1 MRSLITA
8 VFCFGLFACNSE
20 NKTTPETSAA
30 PAKEQPVP
38 DFNVA
43 LNFINDYVKFST
55 TPNQAPA
62 TSEWIKQNS
71 LLTGNFKSRYKNL
84 LDSAQKKDP
93 ESGLGSDPI
102 FDAQDFPEKGFS
114 ILKVDTPNRYV
125 TVAGNDWKEFE
136 LVLKVG
142 QENNKWL
149 VDGAGVI
156 NVPEDKRAK
165 RQ

>member
-1 MRSLITA
+1 MFALLLSI
-8 VFCFGLFACNSE
+8 GLLCCNSE
-20 NKTTPETSAA
+20 TGSKSETSVVL
-30 PAKEQPVP
+30 PQKPIVP

-43 LNFINDYVKFST
+43 LSFINDYTNFCTKADRRPT
-55 TPNQAPA
+55 D
-62 TSEWIKQNS
+62 SEWIKQNA
-71 LLTGNFKSRYKNL
+71 LLTGNFKTRYQNL
-84 LDSAQKKDP
+84 LDSAKKKDP
-93 ESGLGSDPI
+93 ELGLDSDPI

-114 ILKVDTPNRYV
+114 ILKIDTLGGYV

-156 NVPEDKRAK
+156 NIPADKRAK
-165 RQ
+165 R

>member
-1 MRSLITA
+1 MKSLIIT
-8 VFCFGLFACNSE
+8 VFCLGLFSCNSE
-20 NKTTPETSAA
+20 NKTKPETSAA

-43 LNFINDYVKFST
+43 LNFINDYAKFCAT
-55 TPNQAPA
+55 RNQASA

-71 LLTGNFKSRYKNL
+71 LLTGNFKSRYKSL

-93 ESGLGSDPI
+93 ELGLGSDPI

-114 ILKVDTPNRYV
+114 LLKIDTINRYV

-136 LVLKVG
+136 LVLKVE

-165 RQ
+165 R